1 MIGRREFIT
10 LLGGGAAAAWPIA
23 ARAQQP
29 QRLRRVGVLQ
39 GLSADDQ
46 EWQPRLAAFRLAL
59 AELGWIEDRNVQFE
73 FRYANGNPARL
84 PGLAAEL
91 VQSQVDLIITNAAQP
106 IEAVRAA
113 TSKIP
118 IVMASVGD
126 ALGAGYISSLA
137 HPGGNI
143 TGLTL
148 FATEQSGKRLELV
161 KEIAPNLVRVAAI
174 WNGNASGHRL
184 QMKELEPAA
193 SKLALALQSLP
204 IVKPDEIDAAF
215 QAAQRAS
222 AQAILT
228 MDDPMIQLLRG
239 QIVDLAMRQ
248 RVILMGEFR
257 AMPLAGALMSYAP
270 SQVDMWRRSASYV
283 DKILKGA
290 KPADLPVQQPTK
302 FELVINLKTA
312 KALGLSVPD
321 TVLARADEVI
331 E

>member
-1 MIGRREFIT
+1 VNRRDFIIT
-10 LLGGGAAAAWPIA
+10 LLAGATAWPSA
-23 ARAQQP
+23 TRAQLN
-29 QRLRRVGVLQ
+29 RMRRIGVLQ

-46 EWQPRLAAFRLAL
+46 EWQRRLVAFRQAL
-59 AELGWIEDRNVQFE
+59 AELGWVEDHNIRIE
-73 FRYANGNPARL
+73 FRYADGNPARL
-84 PGLAAEL
+84 PALAGEL
-91 VQSQVDLIITNAAQP
+91 VQSQVELIVTNAAQP
-106 IEAVRAA
+106 IDALRAA
-113 TSKIP
+113 TKTIP

-126 ALGAGYISSLA
+126 ALGAGYIATLA

-161 KEIAPNLVRVAAI
+161 KEIVTNLVRVAVI

-193 SKLALALQSLP
+193 SKLALVLQSLP
-204 IVKPDEIDAAF
+204 IHLPDEIDGAF
-215 QAAQRAS
+215 QAARQAS
-222 AQAILT
+222 AQAVLT
-228 MDDPMIQLLRG
+228 MDDPMIQLHRAH
-239 QIVDLAMRQ
+239 IVELAMRQ
-248 RVILMGEFR
+248 HVILMGEFR
-257 AMPLAGALMSYAP
+257 AMPLAGALMSYGP
-270 SQVDMWRRSASYV
+270 NQVDMWRRSAFYV

-312 KALGLSVPD
+312 KALGLTVPD

>member
-1 MIGRREFIT
+1 VKRREFIT

-46 EWQPRLAAFRLAL
+46 EWQPRLAAFRQAL

-91 VQSQVDLIITNAAQP
+91 VQSQVDLIVTNAAQP

-204 IVKPDEIDAAF
+204 IVKPDE
-215 QAAQRAS
+215 
-222 AQAILT
+222 LT
-228 MDDPMIQLLRG
+228 RL
-239 QIVDLAMRQ
+239 
-248 RVILMGEFR
+248 FK
-257 AMPLAGALMSYAP
+257 
-270 SQVDMWRRSASYV
+270 RRS
-283 DKILKGA
+283 
-290 KPADLPVQQPTK
+290 
-302 FELVINLKTA
+302 ELRPRPSSRWMI
-312 KALGLSVPD
+312 P
-321 TVLARADEVI
+321 
-331 E
+331 

>member
-1 MIGRREFIT
+1 MRRRQFIAA
-10 LLGGGAAAAWPIA
+10 LGGAAAWPLA
-23 ARAQQP
+23 ARAQQ
-29 QRLRRVGVLQ
+29 QRNRMRRIGLLQ

-46 EWQPRLAAFRLAL
+46 EWQRRLAAFRQAL
-59 AELGWIEDRNVQFE
+59 AELGWAEDRNITLE
-73 FRYANGNPARL
+73 FRYADGNPARL
-84 PGLAAEL
+84 PALAAEL
-91 VQSQVDLIITNAAQP
+91 VQSQVDLIVTNAAQP
-106 IEAVRAA
+106 IDAVRGA
-113 TSKIP
+113 TSTIP

-126 ALGAGYISSLA
+126 ALGAGYIASLA

-161 KEIAPNLVRVAAI
+161 KEIAPSLVRVAVI

-193 SKLALALQSLP
+193 SKLALVLQSIP
-204 IVKPDEIDAAF
+204 ILRPDEIDGAF
-215 QAAQRAS
+215 QAVHQAS

-228 MDDPMIQLLRG
+228 MDDPMIQLHRAH
-239 QIVDLAMRQ
+239 IVELAMRQ

-270 SQVDMWRRSASYV
+270 NQVDMWRRSASYV
-283 DKILKGA
+283 DKILKGT

-312 KALGLSVPD
+312 KALGLEVPP
-321 TVLARADEVI
+321 TLLARADEVI